1 MSRNN
6 ALTPIGRFPP
16 PLRAACGLVGV
27 LAVASTLGSGAVAA
41 AATGPSIVSLAV
53 APRVLIRTSAAT
65 VNVTAKDPGHRVTL
79 RYRWLR
85 NGELVANATS
95 RSIEL
100 SRHAFRKGDR
110 LRVRVTAVAGTRST
124 IKTSA
129 AVIVGDAAPKVT
141 SLAID
146 PAAPTRR
153 DTLSATLRA
162 SDVDGDRLTQRRT
175 WSWTCPG
182 SPSGSV
188 VAATIAPADLGI
200 RQGCRVSLT
209 DRVADGQKAVSAAA
223 AAVVVGDRAPV
234 ISSVGVDPAT
244 PTTDQTVH
252 AAVGAGDP
260 DGDPISL
267 AYQWAVNGTPVAGAT
282 DATFDLSV
290 PGNGD
295 RGDQVSV
302 SVTASDGAM
311 TAEAT
316 SAPATITNSLPI
328 LSRATVVYDWATA
341 TAAISRSVTDADGDP
356 LQTSI
361 RWTIDGF
368 DAGTSSTLDVAGA
381 GAHVGDVIGALVRV
395 TDSQGGSSA
404 WVAARPDPV
413 TAGVPAA
420 PPMHDWYPYTEPDG
434 SAVRAIMQVASDPAH
449 LDVLTAFGFT
459 RSSDSGVTWSHA
471 FGPCDVDGSAAA
483 YAPSAPNI
491 VYAGCTGQ
499 GTYRSD
505 DDGATWHAIPF
516 VTNSPL
522 DGGAKALAVDPGD
535 PDVVFDVC
543 GNCWWMGGIWRT
555 TDGGQTWQNV
565 ATMPTLGFSV
575 AIDPDDPEH
584 IVVGTTNGVVVSR
597 DGGDPWSGPYGPGG
611 MIAAFDPGS
620 GALWGI
626 LDEAS
631 TSSVLRSDDG
641 GTTWTTIPGSPTELT
656 ALAAAGGDVYVG
668 DKNNYVSQSTDD
680 GATWTTTGLAT
691 NTRTGGPVDT
701 IAIDPTTPGPVC
713 VGFAGGGVW
722 GVSFR
727 PDLPSGREV
736 YKAIQLD
743 SITDITPTSV
753 TVNATV
759 APVIPGDWG
768 LVTWYWGDVLA
779 PSANEKVTPV
789 TGTDGEQS
797 VSTTL
802 TGLAPNTTY
811 HLEADAFFNDIAGG
825 AFRGGSQETFTTP
838 PA

>member
-1 MSRNN
+1 M
-6 ALTPIGRFPP
+6 
-16 PLRAACGLVGV
+16 
-27 LAVASTLGSGAVAA
+27 LGSGAFAA
-41 AATGPSIVSLAV
+41 PATGPSVVSLALTPR
-53 APRVLIRTSAAT
+53 APIRTSTAT
-65 VNVTAKDPGHRVTL
+65 VKVTAKDPGHRVTL

-85 NGELVANATS
+85 NGEVVANATS

-100 SRHAFRKGDR
+100 TRHAFRKGDR
-110 LRVRVTAVAGTRST
+110 LRVRVTAVAGMRST
-124 IKTSA
+124 TRTSA
-129 AVIVGDAAPKVT
+129 ALVVGDAAPKVR

-146 PAAPTRR
+146 PAAPTRGEV
-153 DTLSATLRA
+153 LSAALRA

-188 VAATIAPADLGI
+188 VAATVAPADLGI

-209 DRVADGQKAVSAAA
+209 DRVSDGQKAVTTTAP
-223 AAVVVGDRAPV
+223 AVVVGDRTPV
-234 ISSVGVDPAT
+234 ISSVGVDPAM

-252 AAVGAGDP
+252 AVVDASDP
-260 DGDPISL
+260 DGDPVSL
-267 AYQWAVNGTPVAGAT
+267 AYQWAVNGTAIPGAT

-311 TAEAT
+311 TTEST
-316 SAPATITNSLPI
+316 SVPETIANSVPI
-328 LSRATVVYDWATA
+328 LSRATVVYDSATA
-341 TAAISRSVTDADGDP
+341 TAAISRSVTDADGDA
-356 LQTSI
+356 LQTSV

-368 DAGTSSTLDVAGA
+368 DAGTSSKLDVAGA
-381 GAHVGDVIGALVRV
+381 GGHLGNVVGALVRV
-395 TDSQGGSSA
+395 TDSQGGSST
-404 WVAARPDPV
+404 WVSARPDPV
-413 TAGVPAA
+413 AAGVPAA
-420 PPMHDWYPYTEPDG
+420 PPMNDWYPYTEPDG
-434 SAVRAIMQVASDPAH
+434 SAVQAIMQIASQPAR
-449 LDVLTAFGFT
+449 LDVATAFGFT

-471 FGPCDVDGSAAA
+471 FGPCDVDGEAAA

-491 VYAGCTGQ
+491 VYLGCNGQ

-505 DDGATWHAIPF
+505 DGGVTWQAIPF
-516 VTNSPL
+516 ITNPPL
-522 DGGAKALAVDPGD
+522 TGGAKALAVDPSD

-555 TDGGQTWQNV
+555 MDGGQTWQNV
-565 ATMPTLGFSV
+565 ATTPTWAFSV
-575 AIDPDDPEH
+575 AIDPNDSQH

-597 DGGDPWSGPYGPGG
+597 DGGDSWSGPYGPAGVS
-611 MIAAFDPGS
+611 AAFDPDS
-620 GALWGI
+620 GALWGF
-626 LDEAS
+626 LYEAS
-631 TSSVLRSDDG
+631 TPSLLRSGDG
-641 GTTWTTIPGSPTELT
+641 GSTWTTIPGSPTELT

-668 DKNNYVSQSTDD
+668 DKNNDVSQSTDD

-691 NTRTGGPVDT
+691 NTSTVGPVNT
-701 IAIDPTTPGPVC
+701 IAIDPTIPDHVY
-713 VGFAGGGVW
+713 VGFDGGGVW
-722 GVSFR
+722 GVTFR

-743 SITDITPTSV
+743 SVTDITPTSATV
-753 TVNATV
+753 TAAV

-779 PSANEKVTPV
+779 PTANEQVTPV
-789 TGTDGEQS
+789 TGTDAEQR

-802 TGLAPNTTY
+802 TGLTPNTTY
-811 HLEADAFFNDIAGG
+811 HLEADAFFDDIAGG
-825 AFRGGSQETFTTP
+825 AFRGASQETFTTP